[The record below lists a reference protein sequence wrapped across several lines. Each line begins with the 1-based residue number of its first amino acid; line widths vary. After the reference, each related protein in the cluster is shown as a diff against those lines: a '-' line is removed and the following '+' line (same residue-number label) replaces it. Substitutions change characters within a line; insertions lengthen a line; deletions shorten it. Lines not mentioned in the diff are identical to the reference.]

1 MLTENFKHVRVCH
14 KYVHLFCT
22 VNLPFV
28 LFDWKRGLLTKKT
41 KHCLTV
47 VECSLKAGFLTST
60 EINLLLYSQR
70 DKPRSESSL
79 SAQAFPAA
87 EAFVS
92 ESCLLQTV
100 TNQWWN
106 LSEESRY
113 IFISRDAFHDCKM
126 SIIST
131 EWGRH
136 IRVVKKRRGKKW
148 ERARMRREWVEK
160 QSGKYMRRRSRNGRW
175 EK

>member
-1 MLTENFKHVRVCH
+1 MLAENFKHVRVCH

-28 LFDWKRGLLTKKT
+28 LFDWKRRLLIKKKT
-41 KHCLTV
+41 LPDCCWMQFKSRV
-47 VECSLKAGFLTST
+47 SYF
-60 EINLLLYSQR
+60 YW

-160 QSGKYMRRRSRNGRW
+160 QSEKYMRRRSRNGRW